1 MVGRNLPFFQQITEG
16 RWATVR
22 TAIPDSRSG
31 LILGDFVS
39 SRISRHEGRGA
50 GKIDPPGGHRLV
62 SRKENL
68 REKNSY
74 RKKRSF
80 LSRQRLTI
88 LFLLIKSRFRRIFPE
103 LLSSLAT
110 LSPSQIGRASCR
122 ER

>member
-68 REKNSY
+68 REKIVTGMVNPRPERVVEQSNHLG
-74 RKKRSF
+74 RRACSDVAEE
-80 LSRQRLTI
+80 QRL
-88 LFLLIKSRFRRIFPE
+88 S
-103 LLSSLAT
+103 
-110 LSPSQIGRASCR
+110 
-122 ER
+122 